1 MHYETA
7 PAKINL
13 TLDTLYKRD
22 DGFHEVSMVMT
33 TIDLNDNLSFEKR
46 TDRRIII
53 HSEHQ
58 FVPTDRRNLAYQAA
72 QLMMRRYKI
81 KTGVTITID
90 KHIPIAAGLAG
101 GSADAAATFRGMNAL
116 YELGLELSELAEISS
131 ELGSDIPFCVYGGTA
146 LATGRGEIIERLP
159 KPPHAWVILAKPGIS
174 VSTKTIY
181 SALKPG
187 KNKPQSEMMKQAIIN
202 NDYEQILGTLKND
215 LEEVTVKRYPQVKKL
230 LSNMK
235 ESGSEGALMSGSGP
249 TVFGIVRKERQG
261 ILLYNAMKGCCA
273 EVYRVRLLG

>member
-1 MHYETA
+1 MHYEIA

-22 DGFHEVSMVMT
+22 DGYHEVSMVMT
-33 TIDLNDNLSFEKR
+33 TVDLNDNLSFEKR
-46 TDRRIII
+46 RDRKIII
-53 HSEHQ
+53 ESDHQ

-81 KTGVTITID
+81 KTGVTINID

-116 YELGLELSELAEISS
+116 YNLGVGLDELAALSS

-159 KPPHAWVILAKPGIS
+159 RPPHAWVVLAKPSVS

-181 SALKPG
+181 GALKPG
-187 KNKPQSEMMKQAIIN
+187 KNKPASELMKKAIIDE
-202 NDYEQILGTLKND
+202 DYEQILGTLKND
-215 LEEVTVKRYPQVKKL
+215 LEEVTVKKYPQVRKL
-230 LSNMK
+230 LGNMK
-235 ESGSEGALMSGSGP
+235 ESGADGALMSGSGP
-249 TVFGIVRKERQG
+249 TVFGIVRKERQS
-261 ILLYNAMKGCCA
+261 IHLYNAMKGCCA
-273 EVYRVRLLG
+273 EVYRIRLLG

>member
-13 TLDTLYKRD
+13 TLDTLYKRN
-22 DGFHEVSMVMT
+22 DGYHEVSMVMT
-33 TIDLNDNLSFEKR
+33 TVDLNDNLSFEKR
-46 TDRRIII
+46 TDKKIVIE
-53 HSEHQ
+53 SDHQ

-72 QLMMRRYKI
+72 QLMMRRYNI
-81 KTGVTITID
+81 KSGVTINID

-116 YELGLELSELAEISS
+116 YGLGVELDELAELSA

-159 KPPHAWVILAKPGIS
+159 RPPHAWIVLAKPSLS

-181 SALKPG
+181 GALKPG
-187 KNKPQSEMMKQAIIN
+187 KNKPGSGAMKAAIIN
-202 NDYEQILGTLKND
+202 NDYSEILNALKND
-215 LEEVTVKRYPQVKKL
+215 LEEVTVRKYPQVKKL
-230 LSNMK
+230 LGNMK
-235 ESGSEGALMSGSGP
+235 ESGAEGALMSGSGP
-249 TVFGIVRKERQG
+249 TVFGIVRKERQSVH
-261 ILLYNAMKGCCA
+261 LYNAMKGCCA
-273 EVYRVRLLG
+273 EVYRIRLLG

>member
-1 MHYETA
+1 MHYEIA

-22 DGFHEVSMVMT
+22 DGYHEVSMVMT
-33 TIDLNDNLSFEKR
+33 TVDLNDNLSFEKR
-46 TDRRIII
+46 RDRKIII
-53 HSEHQ
+53 ESDHQ

-81 KTGVTITID
+81 KTGVTINID

-116 YELGLELSELAEISS
+116 YNLGVGLDELAALSS

-159 KPPHAWVILAKPGIS
+159 RPPHAWVVLAKPSVS

-181 SALKPG
+181 GALKPG
-187 KNKPQSEMMKQAIIN
+187 KNKPASELMKKAIIDE
-202 NDYEQILGTLKND
+202 DYEQILGTLKND
-215 LEEVTVKRYPQVKKL
+215 LEEVTVKKYPQVRKL
-230 LSNMK
+230 LDNMK
-235 ESGSEGALMSGSGP
+235 ESGADGALMSGSGP
-249 TVFGIVRKERQG
+249 TVFGIVRKERQS
-261 ILLYNAMKGCCA
+261 IHLYNAMKGCCA
-273 EVYRVRLLG
+273 EVYRIRLLG

>member
-1 MHYETA
+1 MHYEIA

-22 DGFHEVSMVMT
+22 DGYHEVSMVMT
-33 TIDLNDNLSFEKR
+33 TVDLNDNLSFEKR
-46 TDRRIII
+46 NDRKIII
-53 HSEHQ
+53 ESDHQ

-81 KTGVTITID
+81 KTGVTINID

-116 YELGLELSELAEISS
+116 YNLGLELDELAELSA

-159 KPPHAWVILAKPGIS
+159 RPPHAWVVLAKPSIS

-181 SALKPG
+181 GALKPG
-187 KNKPQSEMMKQAIIN
+187 KNEPASGVMKDGIADGDYDKIIS
-202 NDYEQILGTLKND
+202 TLKND
-215 LEEVTVKRYPQVKKL
+215 LEEVTVRKYPQVRKL
-230 LSNMK
+230 LGNMK
-235 ESGSEGALMSGSGP
+235 DSGSDGALMSGSGP
-249 TVFGIVRKERQG
+249 TVFGIVRKEHQSVH
-261 ILLYNAMKGCCA
+261 LYNAMKGCCA
-273 EVYRVRLLG
+273 EVYRIRLLG

>member
-1 MHYETA
+1 MHYEIA

-22 DGFHEVSMVMT
+22 DGYHEVSMVMT
-33 TIDLNDNLSFEKR
+33 TVDLNDNLSFEKR
-46 TDRRIII
+46 RDRKIII
-53 HSEHQ
+53 ESDHQ

-81 KTGVTITID
+81 KTGVTINID

-116 YELGLELSELAEISS
+116 YNLGVGLDELAALSS

-159 KPPHAWVILAKPGIS
+159 RPPHAWIVLAKPSVS

-187 KNKPQSEMMKQAIIN
+187 KNKPASELMKQAIIDD
-202 NDYEQILGTLKND
+202 DYKQILETLKND
-215 LEEVTVKRYPQVKKL
+215 LEEVTVKKYPQVRKL
-230 LSNMK
+230 LGNMK
-235 ESGSEGALMSGSGP
+235 ESGADGALMSGSGP
-249 TVFGIVRKERQG
+249 TVFGIVRKERQSVH
-261 ILLYNAMKGCCA
+261 LYNAMMGCCA
-273 EVYRVRLLG
+273 EVYRIRLLG

>member
-1 MHYETA
+1 MHYEIA

-22 DGFHEVSMVMT
+22 DGYHEVSMVMT
-33 TIDLNDNLSFEKR
+33 TVDLNDNLSFEKR
-46 TDRRIII
+46 KDRKIII
-53 HSEHQ
+53 ESDHQ

-81 KTGVTITID
+81 KTGVTINID

-116 YELGLELSELAEISS
+116 YNLGVGLDELAALSS

-159 KPPHAWVILAKPGIS
+159 RPPHAWVVLAKPSVS

-181 SALKPG
+181 GALKPG
-187 KNKPQSEMMKQAIIN
+187 KNKPASELMKKAIIDE
-202 NDYEQILGTLKND
+202 DYEQILGTLKND
-215 LEEVTVKRYPQVKKL
+215 LEEVTVKKYPQVRKL
-230 LSNMK
+230 LDNMK
-235 ESGSEGALMSGSGP
+235 ESGADGALMSGSGP
-249 TVFGIVRKERQG
+249 TVFGIVRKERQS
-261 ILLYNAMKGCCA
+261 IHLYNAMKGCCA
-273 EVYRVRLLG
+273 EVYRIRLLG

>member
-1 MHYETA
+1 MHYEIA

-22 DGFHEVSMVMT
+22 DGYHEVSMVMT
-33 TIDLNDNLSFEKR
+33 TVDLNDNLSFEKR
-46 TDRRIII
+46 RDRKIII
-53 HSEHQ
+53 ESDHQ

-81 KTGVTITID
+81 KTGVTINID

-116 YELGLELSELAEISS
+116 YNLGVGLDELAALSS

-159 KPPHAWVILAKPGIS
+159 RPPHAWVVLAKPSVS

-181 SALKPG
+181 GALKPG
-187 KNKPQSEMMKQAIIN
+187 KNKPALELMKKAIIDG
-202 NDYEQILGTLKND
+202 DYEQILGTLKND
-215 LEEVTVKRYPQVKKL
+215 LEEVTVKKYPQVRKL
-230 LSNMK
+230 LDNMK
-235 ESGSEGALMSGSGP
+235 ESGADGALMSGSGP
-249 TVFGIVRKERQG
+249 TVFGIVRKERQSVH
-261 ILLYNAMKGCCA
+261 LYNAMKGCCA
-273 EVYRVRLLG
+273 EVYRIRLLG

>member
-1 MHYETA
+1 MHYEIA

-22 DGFHEVSMVMT
+22 DGYHEVSMVMT
-33 TIDLNDNLSFEKR
+33 TVDLNDNLSFEKR
-46 TDRRIII
+46 RDRKIII
-53 HSEHQ
+53 ESDHQ

-81 KTGVTITID
+81 KTGVTINID

-116 YELGLELSELAEISS
+116 YNLGVGLDELAALSS

-159 KPPHAWVILAKPGIS
+159 RPPHAWVVLAKPSVS

-181 SALKPG
+181 GALKPG
-187 KNKPQSEMMKQAIIN
+187 KNKPASELMKKAIIDE
-202 NDYEQILGTLKND
+202 DYEQILGTLKND
-215 LEEVTVKRYPQVKKL
+215 LEEVTVKKYPQVRKL
-230 LSNMK
+230 LGNMK
-235 ESGSEGALMSGSGP
+235 ESGADGALMSGSGP
-249 TVFGIVRKERQG
+249 TVFGIVRKERQSVH
-261 ILLYNAMKGCCA
+261 LYNAMKGCCA
-273 EVYRVRLLG
+273 EVYRIRLLG

>member
-13 TLDTLYKRD
+13 TLDTLYKRN
-22 DGFHEVSMVMT
+22 DGYHEVSMVMT
-33 TIDLNDNLSFEKR
+33 TVDLNDNLSFEKR
-46 TDRRIII
+46 SDRKIVIE
-53 HSEHQ
+53 SDHQ

-81 KTGVTITID
+81 KTGVTINID
-90 KHIPIAAGLAG
+90 KRIPIAAGLAG

-116 YELGLELSELAEISS
+116 YKLGVSLDELAELSS

-159 KPPHAWVILAKPGIS
+159 RPPHAWVVLAKPSIS

-181 SALKPG
+181 GALKPG
-187 KNKPQSEMMKQAIIN
+187 KNEPASNEMKRAILD
-202 NDYEQILGTLKND
+202 NDYERIINTMKND
-215 LEEVTVKRYPQVKKL
+215 LEEVTVRKYPQVKKL
-230 LSNMK
+230 LNNMK
-235 ESGSEGALMSGSGP
+235 ESGAEGALMSGSGP
-249 TVFGIVRKERQG
+249 TVFGIVRKERQS
-261 ILLYNAMKGCCA
+261 IHLYNAMKGCCA
-273 EVYRVRLLG
+273 EVYRIRLLG

>member
-33 TIDLNDNLSFEKR
+33 TVDLNDNLSFEKR
-46 TDRRIII
+46 TDRKIVI

-72 QLMMRRYKI
+72 LLMMRRYKI
-81 KTGVTITID
+81 QTSVTITID

-116 YELGLELSELAEISS
+116 YELDLELAELAQISS
-131 ELGSDIPFCVYGGTA
+131 ELGSDI
-146 LATGRGEIIERLP
+146 RSEERR
-159 KPPHAWVILAKPGIS
+159 VG
-174 VSTKTIY
+174 
-181 SALKPG
+181 
-187 KNKPQSEMMKQAIIN
+187 
-202 NDYEQILGTLKND
+202 
-215 LEEVTVKRYPQVKKL
+215 
-230 LSNMK
+230 
-235 ESGSEGALMSGSGP
+235 
-249 TVFGIVRKERQG
+249 KER
-261 ILLYNAMKGCCA
+261 
-273 EVYRVRLLG
+273 R

>member
-1 MHYETA
+1 MHYEIA

-22 DGFHEVSMVMT
+22 DGYHEVSMVMT
-33 TIDLNDNLSFEKR
+33 TVDLNDNLSFEKR
-46 TDRRIII
+46 RDRKIII
-53 HSEHQ
+53 ESDHQ

-81 KTGVTITID
+81 KTGVTINID

-116 YELGLELSELAEISS
+116 YNLGVGLDELAALSS

-159 KPPHAWVILAKPGIS
+159 RPPHAWVVLAKPSVS

-181 SALKPG
+181 GALKPG
-187 KNKPQSEMMKQAIIN
+187 KNKPASELMKKAIIDG
-202 NDYEQILGTLKND
+202 DYEQILGTLKND
-215 LEEVTVKRYPQVKKL
+215 LEEVTVKKYPQVRKL
-230 LSNMK
+230 LGNMK
-235 ESGSEGALMSGSGP
+235 ESGADGALMSGSGP
-249 TVFGIVRKERQG
+249 TVFGIVRKERQSVH
-261 ILLYNAMKGCCA
+261 LYNAMKGCCA
-273 EVYRVRLLG
+273 EVYRIRLLG

>member
-1 MHYETA
+1 MHYEIA

-22 DGFHEVSMVMT
+22 DGYHEVSMVMT
-33 TIDLNDNLSFEKR
+33 TVDLNDNLSFEKR
-46 TDRRIII
+46 KDRKIII
-53 HSEHQ
+53 ESDHQ

-81 KTGVTITID
+81 KTGVTINID

-116 YELGLELSELAEISS
+116 YNLGADLDELAELSS

-159 KPPHAWVILAKPGIS
+159 RPPHAWVVLAKPSIS

-187 KNKPQSEMMKQAIIN
+187 KNKPASNVMKNAIAN
-202 NDYEQILGTLKND
+202 EDYEQIIRTLKND
-215 LEEVTVKRYPQVKKL
+215 LEEVTVRKYPPVRKL

-235 ESGSEGALMSGSGP
+235 ESGSDGALMSGSGP
-249 TVFGIVRKERQG
+249 TVFGIVRKERQSVH
-261 ILLYNAMKGCCA
+261 LYNAMKGCCA
-273 EVYRVRLLG
+273 EVYRIRLLG

>member
-13 TLDTLYKRD
+13 TLDTLYKRA
-22 DGFHEVSMVMT
+22 DGYHEVSMIMT
-33 TIDLNDNLSFEKR
+33 TVDLNDNLSFEKR
-46 TDRRIII
+46 TDRKIVIYC
-53 HSEHQ
+53 EHQ

-116 YELGLELSELAEISS
+116 YDLELELGELAEVSS
-131 ELGSDIPFCVYGGTA
+131 ALGSDIPFCVYGGTA
-146 LATGRGEIIERLP
+146 LATGRGEVIERLP
-159 KPPHAWVILAKPGIS
+159 KPPHAWVVLAKPSIS

-187 KNKPQSEMMKQAIIN
+187 KNKPNSEIMKQAILN
-202 NDYEQILGTLKND
+202 SDYEQILSALKND
-215 LEEVTVKRYPQVKKL
+215 LEEVTVKKYPQVKKL

-249 TVFGIVRKERQG
+249 TVFGIVRKERQSV
-261 ILLYNAMKGCCA
+261 LLYNAMKGCCG

>member
-33 TIDLNDNLSFEKR
+33 TVDLNDNLSFEKR
-46 TDRRIII
+46 TDRKIVI

-72 QLMMRRYKI
+72 LLMMRCYKI
-81 KTGVTITID
+81 ETGVTITID

-116 YELGLELSELAEISS
+116 YELGLELEELAQISS
-131 ELGSDIPFCVYGGTA
+131 ELGSDIPFCVFGGTA

-159 KPPHAWVILAKPGIS
+159 KPPHAWIVLAKPEIS

-181 SALKPG
+181 GALKPG

-202 NDYEQILGTLKND
+202 NDYEQILSTLKND
-215 LEEVTVKRYPQVKKL
+215 LEEVTVKKYPQVKKL
-230 LSNMK
+230 LGNMK

-273 EVYRVRLLG
+273 EVYRIRLLG

>member
-1 MHYETA
+1 MHYEIA

-22 DGFHEVSMVMT
+22 DGYHEVNMVMT
-33 TIDLNDNLSFEKR
+33 TVDLNDNLSFEKR

-53 HSEHQ
+53 ESDHQ

-81 KTGVTITID
+81 KTGVTINID

-116 YELGLELSELAEISS
+116 YNLGISLDELAVLAS

-159 KPPHAWVILAKPGIS
+159 RPPHAWIVLAKPSIS

-181 SALKPG
+181 GALKPG
-187 KNKPQSEMMKQAIIN
+187 KNKPASKLMKQAILN
-202 NDYEQILGTLKND
+202 DDYEQILSTLKND
-215 LEEVTVKRYPQVKKL
+215 LEEVTVKKYPQVRKL

-249 TVFGIVRKERQG
+249 TVFGIVRKERQSVH
-261 ILLYNAMKGCCA
+261 LYNAMKGCCA

>member
-1 MHYETA
+1 MHYEIA

-22 DGFHEVSMVMT
+22 DGYHEVSMVMT
-33 TIDLNDNLSFEKR
+33 TVDLNDNLSFEKR
-46 TDRRIII
+46 RDRKIII
-53 HSEHQ
+53 ESDHQ
-58 FVPTDRRNLAYQAA
+58 FLPTDRRKLAYQAA

-81 KTGVTITID
+81 KTGVTINID

-116 YELGLELSELAEISS
+116 YNLGVGLDELAALSS

-159 KPPHAWVILAKPGIS
+159 RPPHAWVVLAKPSVS

-181 SALKPG
+181 GALKPG
-187 KNKPQSEMMKQAIIN
+187 KNKPASELMKKAIIDE
-202 NDYEQILGTLKND
+202 DYEQILGTLKND
-215 LEEVTVKRYPQVKKL
+215 LEEVTVKKYPQVRKL
-230 LSNMK
+230 LGNLK
-235 ESGSEGALMSGSGP
+235 ESGADGALMSGSGP
-249 TVFGIVRKERQG
+249 TVFGIVRKERQS
-261 ILLYNAMKGCCA
+261 IHLYNAMKGCCA
-273 EVYRVRLLG
+273 EVYRIRLLG

>member
-1 MHYETA
+1 MHYEIA

-22 DGFHEVSMVMT
+22 DGYHEVSMVMT
-33 TIDLNDNLSFEKR
+33 TVDLNDNLSFEKR
-46 TDRRIII
+46 RDRKIII
-53 HSEHQ
+53 ESDHQ

-81 KTGVTITID
+81 KTGVTINID

-116 YELGLELSELAEISS
+116 YNLGVGLDELAALSS

-146 LATGRGEIIERLP
+146 LATGRGEVIERLP
-159 KPPHAWVILAKPGIS
+159 RPPHAWVVLAKPSVS

-181 SALKPG
+181 GALKPG
-187 KNKPQSEMMKQAIIN
+187 KNKPASELMKEAIIDS
-202 NDYEQILGTLKND
+202 DYEQILGTLKND
-215 LEEVTVKRYPQVKKL
+215 LEEVTVKKYPQVRKL
-230 LSNMK
+230 LGNMK
-235 ESGSEGALMSGSGP
+235 ESGADGALMSGSGP
-249 TVFGIVRKERQG
+249 TVFGIVRKERQSVH
-261 ILLYNAMKGCCA
+261 LYNAMKGCCA
-273 EVYRVRLLG
+273 EVYRIRLLG